1 MGKSSKYMSL
11 KIYNFSTMQKV
22 RRGFMNLKEKNSCA
36 VSQLVRKLLRKEIK
50 RFGKKWLKEISLKV
64 CCAYKGR

>member
-1 MGKSSKYMSL
+1 
-11 KIYNFSTMQKV
+11 MQKV